1 MLRSNRLFSST
12 RTLKRLRAS
21 PYFALITREESM
33 ATKKESEGGLKEK
46 A

>member
-1 MLRSNRLFSST
+1 MKQKLEKEREKLRSIGT
-12 RTLKRLRAS
+12 
-21 PYFALITREESM
+21 LITREESM